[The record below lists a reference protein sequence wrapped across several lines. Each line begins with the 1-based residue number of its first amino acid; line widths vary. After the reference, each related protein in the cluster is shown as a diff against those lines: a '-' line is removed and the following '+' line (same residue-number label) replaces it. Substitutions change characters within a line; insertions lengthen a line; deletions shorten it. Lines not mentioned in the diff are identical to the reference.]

1 MNKILVLDDNASIRM
16 LYAEELTEAGY
27 EVITSDN
34 ASELMELLKRE
45 SPDLIVLDIKLA
57 DRNGLDLLQDVR
69 TRYHD
74 LAVILCTAYP
84 WFKDDLRSL
93 AADYYVL
100 KSSNVEEL
108 KQSVQMA
115 LRTCRKFPKRTTL
128 RETQQRSADYWY

>member
-34 ASELMELLKRE
+34 ASELMEQLKRE

-69 TRYHD
+69 ATYHD
-74 LAVILCTAYP
+74 LPVILCTAYP
-84 WFKDDLRSL
+84 WFKDDLRSQ

-108 KQSVQMA
+108 KQSVQRA
-115 LRTCRKFPKRTTL
+115 LRIGRKFPGRTTL
-128 RETQQRSADYWY
+128 KKTLQRSSDYWY

>member
-1 MNKILVLDDNASIRM
+1 MHRILVVDDNALIRK
-16 LYAEELTEAGY
+16 LYAEELTDAGY
-27 EVITSDN
+27 EVITSDGSSGLVGLIKKKN
-34 ASELMELLKRE
+34 
-45 SPDLIVLDIKLA
+45 PDLIVLDIRLH
-57 DRNGLDLLQDVR
+57 DSNGIDLLQDIR
-69 TRYHD
+69 AAHYD
-74 LAVILCTAYP
+74 LPVVLCTAYP

>member
-34 ASELMELLKRE
+34 ASELMELLERE
-45 SPDLIVLDIKLA
+45 SPDAIVLDIKLA

-115 LRTCRKFPKRTTL
+115 LRTGRKFPERTTL
-128 RETQQRSADYWY
+128 RETQQRSPDYWY